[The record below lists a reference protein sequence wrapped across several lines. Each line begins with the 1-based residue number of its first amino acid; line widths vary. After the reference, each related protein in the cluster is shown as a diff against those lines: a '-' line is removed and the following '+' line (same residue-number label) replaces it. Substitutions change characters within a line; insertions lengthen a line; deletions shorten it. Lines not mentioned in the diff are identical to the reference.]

1 MRSGQPPKQAP
12 WLRAFPI
19 MRAMQSINGFLYDD
33 EADLLLAA
41 TARVLAMPGPPRSV
55 VEIGSYCGKSTVVF
69 GMTAR
74 VLHPDAKVYA
84 IDPHQGELS
93 VGDEIV
99 PGEPTFKQF
108 QRNMAAAGLEQVVV
122 PIRKRSTD
130 VRWNLPI
137 GLLFVDGLH
146 DYLSVSRDF
155 AHFAPWVVPGG
166 LVAFHDY
173 GKRDFPGVT
182 TFVDEAVA
190 AWRLPARAA
199 CQWVGRVGEA
209 GHAEEGSGCA
219 IVPLGCG
226 RSSTAFPSTKQ
237 SDHRVERVTRPLRNR
252 QPVRASGGRVEATG
266 HLRVQLGHAGQQD
279 SYGR

>member
-1 MRSGQPPKQAP
+1 MRSSQRPKQAP
-12 WLRAFPI
+12 WLRAHPI
-19 MRAMQSINGFLYDD
+19 MQAMQSIDGFLYDD

-41 TARVLAMPGPPRSV
+41 TARVLAMPGPPRAV
-55 VEIGSYCGKSTVVF
+55 VEIGSYYGKSTVVF
-69 GMTAR
+69 GLAAK
-74 VLHPDAKVYA
+74 VLHPEAKVYA

-93 VGDEIV
+93 VGDQTV
-99 PGEPTFKQF
+99 SGQPTFEQF

-122 PIRKRSTD
+122 PIRKRSTE
-130 VRWNLPI
+130 VRWNAPI

-190 AWRLPARAA
+190 RRDYLLV
-199 CQWVGRVGEA
+199 Q
-209 GHAEEGSGCA
+209 
-219 IVPLGCG
+219 
-226 RSSTAFPSTKQ
+226 
-237 SDHRVERVTRPLRNR
+237 
-252 QPVRASGGRVEATG
+252 RASGLVVLEKLDTRRRVLGVPLARSTPLASRRLSPFVEAQ
-266 HLRVQLGHAGQQD
+266 RP
-279 SYGR
+279 

>member
-1 MRSGQPPKQAP
+1 MRSDQRPKQAP

-122 PIRKRSTD
+122 PIKQRSTD

-137 GLLFVDGLH
+137 GLLFCRWPPRLPQRVTGFRSFRAVGRSGRSRRVPRLREAGL
-146 DYLSVSRDF
+146 SRCDDLRRRSRR
-155 AHFAPWVVPGG
+155 P
-166 LVAFHDY
+166 
-173 GKRDFPGVT
+173 
-182 TFVDEAVA
+182 
-190 AWRLPARAA
+190 WRLPARAA
-199 CQWVGRVGEA
+199 RQWVGRVGEA

-226 RSSTAFPSTKQ
+226 HSSMAFPSTKQ

-252 QPVRASGGRVEATG
+252 QPVRASGACVEATG

>member
-1 MRSGQPPKQAP
+1 MGQDRTWAALVHGRCVAVSGPSKRRGCA
-12 WLRAFPI
+12 RVS
-19 MRAMQSINGFLYDD
+19 SINGFLYDD

-93 VGDEIV
+93 VADEIV

-122 PIRKRSTD
+122 PIKQRSTD

-182 TFVDEAVA
+182 SFVDEAVA
-190 AWRLPARAA
+190 RGGYLLV
-199 CQWVGRVGEA
+199 Q
-209 GHAEEGSGCA
+209 
-219 IVPLGCG
+219 
-226 RSSTAFPSTKQ
+226 
-237 SDHRVERVTRPLRNR
+237 
-252 QPVRASGGRVEATG
+252 RASGLVVLEKLDTRRRVLGVPLSRSVAVTPLRLSLRRSRATIE
-266 HLRVQLGHAGQQD
+266 
-279 SYGR
+279 